1 MQLGLLKLQYPI
13 QKSTLIQYRYFKLFS
28 FLNGTYQGGRCPY
41 RKKKDQLSLRRK
53 LDRATQFANDFRNGS
68 TDASQLVRL
77 CVNVRVIRP
86 EMKIFE
92 AHRQKMKRQFSTKT
106 QRKLIVK
113 DVREVKNL
121 RSL

>member
-68 TDASQLVRL
+68 ADASQY
-77 CVNVRVIRP
+77 
-86 EMKIFE
+86 E
-92 AHRQKMKRQFSTKT
+92 ASPFM
-106 QRKLIVK
+106 
-113 DVREVKNL
+113 RE
-121 RSL
+121 RSSYKARNEDI